1 MDAVKFIK
9 EEHRMCLNYK
19 TPSKNCCLDCPC
31 YSMNNAT
38 NEICIK
44 FRKTNPEKYVAI
56 VEKWSAEHP
65 IKTRQSELLKMF
77 PNAKT
82 NKDGIS
88 ICPRVVDTKHECEG
102 KVCEGCIKEYWHAGV
117 E

>member
-1 MDAVKFIK
+1 MDAVKFINEYRRICTLKRCMECPLK
-9 EEHRMCLNYK
+9 EMGCSITTQKAKAE
-19 TPSKNCCLDCPC
+19 
-31 YSMNNAT
+31 
-38 NEICIK
+38 EI
-44 FRKTNPEKYVAI
+44 VDI

-65 IKTRQSELLKMF
+65 IKTRQSELLKIF

-88 ICPRVVDTKHECEG
+88 ICPRVVDTKHECER
-102 KVCEGCIKEYWHAGV
+102 KVCEECIKEYWLAEV

>member
-1 MDAVKFIK
+1 MDAVKFINEYRRIYTLK
-9 EEHRMCLNYK
+9 RCMECPLREKGCSITTQKAKAEEIV
-19 TPSKNCCLDCPC
+19 D
-31 YSMNNAT
+31 
-38 NEICIK
+38 
-44 FRKTNPEKYVAI
+44 I

-88 ICPRVVDTKHECEG
+88 ICPRVVDTKHECER
-102 KVCEGCIKEYWHAGV
+102 KACEECIKEYWLAEV

>member
-1 MDAVKFIK
+1 MDAVKYLK
-9 EEHRMCLNYK
+9 EKKRMCMSMRGCN
-19 TPSKNCCLDCPC
+19 DCPLHDI
-31 YSMNNAT
+31 
-38 NEICIK
+38 NEIDDADC
-44 FRKTNPEKYVAI
+44 FDSGHEKKAVAI
-56 VEKWSAEHP
+56 VETWSAEHP

-102 KVCEGCIKEYWHAGV
+102 KVCEECIKEYWLAEV